1 MAAAGGVAAATAWLA
16 LHLIFEGP
24 GRHGWLVN
32 HLILVVGFVM
42 VMTAFGQANLGLWR
56 LLGLRARPVMD
67 RIWLSRTPADFWRRW
82 SWPIHLWLY
91 LYVYLPC
98 GGRRRAVRSLLAVFA
113 VSGLLHEVSAFVAV
127 GRVTGHQSAFFGV
140 SAAGVLASPVLEGI
154 ARRGVVGEVFV
165 RSVTLVFL
173 AASAALMFVTV
184 DAVLP
189 LYATRWW
196 LMW

>member
-1 MAAAGGVAAATAWLA
+1 MTVAGGTIVLTSWLA
-16 LHLIFEGP
+16 MRLIFDGP

-32 HLILVVGFVM
+32 HLILLVGFVI
-42 VMTAFGQANLGLWR
+42 VMTAFGQVNLGVWR
-56 LLGLRARPVMD
+56 LMGLHARPVMD
-67 RIWLSRTPADFWRRW
+67 RIWLARTPADFWRRW

-91 LYVYLPC
+91 RYVYLPR
-98 GGRRRAVRSLLAVFA
+98 GGRRRFVGSVLAVFA
-113 VSGLLHEVSAFVAV
+113 FSGVLHEAIAFVAI
-127 GRVTGHQSAFFGV
+127 GRITGHQSAFFGV
-140 SAAGVLASPVLEGI
+140 SAAGVLASPLLESIG
-154 ARRGVVGEVFV
+154 RYGVAGEVLI

-184 DAVLP
+184 DAVIP